1 MSCMLLIHLNLLFDG
16 NLIHIYTHLQYFYT
30 QLQQFIFNKN
40 QSDFFQKQL
49 FSLEH
54 YRKEQN

>member
-1 MSCMLLIHLNLLFDG
+1 MLLIHLNLLFDG